1 MAQVINTNVSSL
13 TAQRNLNKT
22 QSALSTSLQRL
33 SSGLRIN
40 SAKDDAAGLAI
51 STRFSAQITGLN
63 QAVRNAND
71 GISLAQ
77 TAEGA
82 LQEVTTNLQRMRELA
97 VQSANGTY
105 TSGDRTS
112 LQKEVSSLQSE
123 IVRITQAV
131 EFNGVKVLGA
141 STTITFQVGADGAVG
156 GASGSINQ
164 ISLKVHDIGSAAA
177 TGIGSALNGTGGA
190 LSVTTASQAR
200 SAMAMIDTML
210 DRVTSVRA
218 DFGTIQNRFESVV
231 RNLQNVSENLS
242 ASQSRIQDADFA
254 SETAALTRNQI
265 LQQAGVA
272 MLSQANAAPQSVLSL
287 LG

>member
-13 TAQRNLNKT
+13 TSQRNLNRT

-40 SAKDDAAGLAI
+40 GAKDDAAGLAI
-51 STRFSAQITGLN
+51 STRFTAQIKGLN
-63 QAVRNAND
+63 KAVRNAND

-82 LQEVTTNLQRMRELA
+82 LQEITNNLQRMRELA

-105 TSGDRTS
+105 TTGDRTS
-112 LQKEVSSLQSE
+112 LNNEVSALKQE
-123 IVRITQAV
+123 ITRVTQAV
-131 EFNGVKVLGA
+131 EFNGVKVLG
-141 STTITFQVGADGAVG
+141 STANITFQVGAKAVSGVDTISATTLNIASAG
-156 GASGSINQ
+156 G
-164 ISLKVHDIGSAAA
+164 
-177 TGIGSALNGTGGA
+177 TTIGSALGTS
-190 LSVTTASQAR
+190 LSISTADSAR
-200 SAMAMIDTML
+200 SAITMIDTML
-210 DRVTSVRA
+210 DRVSSVRA
-218 DFGTIQNRFESVV
+218 DYGTIQNRFESVV

-242 ASQSRIQDADFA
+242 ASRSRIQDADFA
-254 SETAALTRNQI
+254 EETAELTRNQI

-272 MLSQANAAPQSVLSL
+272 MLSQANSAPQTVLSL